1 VSAVSWKIVNP
12 QGLEDAT
19 FKLKFE
25 LAQRIVVRAGME
37 IVDVGCGQGGFT
49 AALSKAV
56 GERGTVIGVDVC
68 DEYVSE
74 FWRNMEKWGLKNV
87 VTWVQADAVALES
100 ALSYYAPD
108 VVASYRLLEE
118 LKNCMDMPRVIR
130 GMAKAAKKNGAVHIV
145 EMSTQSRNEAE
156 SNYIR
161 LHKDSGDCFFMPV
174 EILRAMRKAG
184 LDNVYVETVD
194 TDAWF
199 SPKVA
204 RQDLEFA
211 QLWFNEEVEKS
222 LGASIDTYGMKYPVL
237 LLFSGVKT

>member
-1 VSAVSWKIVNP
+1 MSWKIISS

-19 FKLKFE
+19 VKLKFE
-25 LAQRIVVRAGME
+25 LAQRIVVRAGMR

-56 GERGTVIGVDVC
+56 GERGIVIGVDVC

-74 FWRNMEKWGLKNV
+74 FWRNVEKWGLKNV

-100 ALSYYAPD
+100 VLSNFAPD

-118 LKNCMDMPRVIR
+118 LKNCEDMSRVIR
-130 GMAKAAKKNGAVHIV
+130 GMVNAAKKDGAVRVV
-145 EMSTQSRNEAE
+145 EMSAQARNEAE

-161 LHKDSGDCFFMPV
+161 LHKDSGDCFFMSA
-174 EILRAMRKAG
+174 EILRAMREAG
-184 LDNVYVETVD
+184 LDNVHVETID

-199 SPKVA
+199 SPEVA

-222 LGASIDTYGMKYPVL
+222 LGASIDKYGIKYPVL
-237 LLFSGVKT
+237 LLFSGVKI